1 MNNEST
7 RGRDGADMGARDG
20 GCYCIG
26 VIVDPQIESRSEG
39 IFRPLRILLSELWI
53 AVVVRDRIG
62 VVVGDTSVDSMNVRF
77 PFVGREKEIER
88 LRQLHTQRK
97 HVLILGPAGVGKSML
112 VAHLGQ
118 TLDLR
123 VCPASE
129 RLSEICEALER
140 EFGLDAGDLH
150 LVRRK
155 NRLLKTLKGTK
166 RPVVF
171 DGASWTTPKL
181 SSFIESVS
189 ERVPVWLC
197 ARSEHPWDIGRI
209 WPVLVRFEHVELN
222 PFHPSET
229 LLLVGVAMRGGSV
242 PADTLNIVEWL
253 HRHAAGS
260 PKILCELLE
269 EIARGHYDLSNS
281 HALRRLD
288 LDRRIHEIFPTAPV
302 NKKPENRHD

>member
-1 MNNEST
+1 MQTTSSK
-7 RGRDGADMGARDG
+7 
-20 GCYCIG
+20 
-26 VIVDPQIESRSEG
+26 ESRK
-39 IFRPLRILLSELWI
+39 LAL
-53 AVVVRDRIG
+53 
-62 VVVGDTSVDSMNVRF
+62 

-88 LRQLHTQRK
+88 LRQLHKGRQ
-97 HVLILGPAGVGKSML
+97 HVLILGAEGVGKSAL
-112 VAHLGQ
+112 VAHLRKSFS
-118 TLDLR
+118 LR

-140 EFGLDAGDLH
+140 EFGLEAGDLH

-155 NRLLKTLKGTK
+155 NRLLKALKGTK

-189 ERVPVWLC
+189 QRVPVWLC
-197 ARSEHPWDIGRI
+197 VRSERPWDIGRI
-209 WPVLVRFEHVELN
+209 WPLLVRFEHVELK

-229 LLLVGVAMRGGSV
+229 LLLVGAAVREGSV

-269 EIARGHYDLSNS
+269 EIARGHYNLSNS

-288 LDRRIHEIFPTAPV
+288 LDRRIHEIFPNTGALDGQSGG
-302 NKKPENRHD
+302 KL